1 MWVSKRVALL
11 DINKEDKRV
20 DKKIIYLFVTTLAVT
35 AMVGCGSSDEQVYTE
50 ETTIENVYNASDDN
64 KIAESNSLA
73 SAETSIETD
82 KADETVSEIS
92 DSLSADASIENTES
106 DETNTGV
113 STEETEATGYSIE
126 DIQRLYA
133 NYIQSELTNVDVSK
147 IEIDVWFSEDL
158 YWVDTFQDNETDSM
172 HQVKSGSAYID
183 PITGKGKFWIWGWY
197 DDPDAVDVDFSAYDY

>member
-1 MWVSKRVALL
+1 M
-11 DINKEDKRV
+11 
-20 DKKIIYLFVTTLAVT
+20 DKKIIYLFVAALAVT

-50 ETTIENVYNASDDN
+50 ETTIEKVYKASDDN

-73 SAETSIETD
+73 SAEMIIETD

-92 DSLSADASIENTES
+92 DSSSAYVSIKNTES

-113 STEETEATGYSIE
+113 STEETEATGYSID

-147 IEIDVWFSEDL
+147 IDIDVWFSEDL
-158 YWVDTFQDNETDSM
+158 YWVDT
-172 HQVKSGSAYID
+172 
-183 PITGKGKFWIWGWY
+183 
-197 DDPDAVDVDFSAYDY
+197 